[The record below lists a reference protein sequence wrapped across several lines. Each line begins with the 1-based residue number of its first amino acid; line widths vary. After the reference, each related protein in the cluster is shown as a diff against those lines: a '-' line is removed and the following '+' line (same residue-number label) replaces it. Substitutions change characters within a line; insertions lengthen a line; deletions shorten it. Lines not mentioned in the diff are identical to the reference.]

1 MTNTNIYQ
9 DIATRTGGDI
19 YIGVVGP
26 VRTGKSTFIKR
37 FMETLVLP
45 NMENSFERERA
56 KDEMPQSS
64 GGKTVMTTEPK
75 FVPDE
80 AVTVTMENDAK
91 MRIKMV
97 DCVGYIVPGALGQIE
112 DGKARMVMT
121 PWSAEPMPFR
131 EAAETGTRKVITD
144 HATIGVVVTTDGTI
158 GDLGREEYEEAERK
172 VIAELQ
178 AIGKPF
184 VVVLNS
190 GHPESEEAAA
200 LAYQLEDRY
209 HAPVALVNCLELD
222 GEDIRNIL
230 ELVLSEFPMRELRVD
245 LPEWTM
251 ALESDHSLRRQL
263 TELLLKNAK
272 ELTKVGEIS
281 AMTETLSQAE
291 LVASVSDRA
300 TDLGKGTAMLT
311 LALPSELYYQ
321 VLSDWTGLQIT
332 DQKTLMETIR
342 TLSQTQKKYDQVAS
356 ALEQVEATG
365 YGIVLPSASEMTL
378 AEPELMRQAGGYGV
392 RLCAKASS
400 IHMIRAEIEAEVNPI
415 VGTKEQTEDL
425 LAYLQQQTEQDSDR
439 VWEYSIF
446 GRTLQE
452 LIGDSMQN
460 KIEHMTPEARQKLSE
475 TLERVINEGS
485 GGLVCIIL

>member
-1 MTNTNIYQ
+1 MTNTTIYQ

-45 NMENSFERERA
+45 NMDNEFEKERA

-80 AVTVTMENDAK
+80 AVTVTMENHAQ

-121 PWSAEPMPFR
+121 PWSKDPMPFR

-158 GDLGREEYEEAERK
+158 GELGREEYEDAERK

-184 VVVLNS
+184 VIVLNS
-190 GHPESEEAAA
+190 DHPESEAAAA
-200 LAYQLEDRY
+200 LAYQMEETYRT
-209 HAPVALVNCLELD
+209 PVALVNCLELD

-230 ELVLSEFPMRELRVD
+230 ELVLSEFPVRELRIA
-245 LPEWTM
+245 LPDWTV
-251 ALESDHSLRRQL
+251 ALESDHPLRRSL
-263 TELLLKNAK
+263 TELLQKQAK
-272 ELTKVGEIS
+272 ELTKVGELP
-281 AMTETLSQAE
+281 AMAQALTQTEQI
-291 LVASVSDRA
+291 ASILDRN
-300 TDLGKGTAMLT
+300 TDLGKGTAALS
-311 LALPSELYYQ
+311 LALPTELYYQ
-321 VLSDWTGLQIT
+321 VLSDWTGLPIA
-332 DQKTLMETIR
+332 DQKSLMETIR
-342 TLSQTQKKYDQVAS
+342 SLSQTQKKYDQVAS

-365 YGIVLPSASEMTL
+365 YGIVLPAASEMTL
-378 AEPELMRQAGGYGV
+378 AEPELVRQAGGYGV
-392 RLCAKASS
+392 RLCAKATS
-400 IHMIRAEIEAEVNPI
+400 IHMIRADIEAEVNPI

-425 LAYLQQQTEQDSDR
+425 LAYLQQQNEQDSEQ